1 MAYDPNGPDPMDIRF
16 FKDGSDWKLQISDPL
31 KLGTAT
37 EPTWQSTLEGL
48 VEDHG
53 FFVKE
58 VSGTTTTQ
66 KAVDSVR
73 AYSGT
78 GGTFGS
84 GTMYVPRI
92 QEDHG
97 TARWAYP
104 DGGSEVKM
112 DWGQRA
118 NLTVTLTL
126 TLESGVDPSTFDAFI
141 MPIPGWDRSGRSVED
156 GLTAAEAVWSEIIT

>member
-1 MAYDPNGPDPMDIRF
+1 MPYDDGGPDPMSIRF
-16 FKDGSDWKLQISDPL
+16 YKDGAIWKLQIADPY

-37 EPTWQSTLEGL
+37 EPNWQTTLEGL

-66 KAVDSVR
+66 KAVSGVS
-73 AYSGT
+73 AYSGS
-78 GGTFGS
+78 GGTFGY
-84 GTMYVPRI
+84 GTMYIPRI
-92 QEDHG
+92 QDDHG

-118 NLTVTLTL
+118 DLTVTLTL
-126 TLESGVDPSTFDAFI
+126 TLESGVDPTDYDAFI
-141 MPIPGWDRSGRSVED
+141 MPVPGWDRSGRSLED
-156 GLTAAEAVWSEIIT
+156 GLTAAEAAWSEIIA